1 MRRAVR
7 RPGRRP
13 GRHRRRRVGVP
24 RIPPGVSR
32 PHAVVRGLPAPG
44 KPGAAGRFAAAVGQL
59 GDPGSRA
66 HPPLRHLLLRRGVAG
81 RSARRRR
88 QHRVRPCG
96 VEHATGRR
104 RRLRSRPLLP
114 VAANLDPAGFAVRT
128 LGRRRAGRRAS
139 DRHGATEPRNR
150 RRQLDIRILRLRPLP
165 RGAQSGWT
173 SMADMNE
180 FVSIHVDPERPGVG
194 TLVVSRPPTNAMT
207 RQVYREIV
215 QAAADIGRRDDIAAV
230 IIFGGHEI
238 FSAGDDMTQLRTLI
252 PSEAETWAG
261 VRRDAVDAVAA
272 IPKPTVAAITG
283 YALGA
288 GLGLAL
294 AADWRVS
301 GDNVRFGA
309 TEILAGLVPDGGGMA
324 RLTRTVGVSKAKELV
339 YSGRFFDAEEALALG
354 LIDEMVA
361 PDNVYDAAVAWAGR
375 FVDGPPYAL
384 AAAKAGI
391 NDVFELAPAER
402 VAAERRRFVDVFGS
416 ATKLA
421 HRDEEFEGRR

>member
-1 MRRAVR
+1 M
-7 RPGRRP
+7 
-13 GRHRRRRVGVP
+13 
-24 RIPPGVSR
+24 
-32 PHAVVRGLPAPG
+32 
-44 KPGAAGRFAAAVGQL
+44 AAV
-59 GDPGSRA
+59 S
-66 HPPLRHLLLRRGVAG
+66 
-81 RSARRRR
+81 
-88 QHRVRPCG
+88 
-96 VEHATGRR
+96 
-104 RRLRSRPLLP
+104 
-114 VAANLDPAGFAVRT
+114 
-128 LGRRRAGRRAS
+128 
-139 DRHGATEPRNR
+139 
-150 RRQLDIRILRLRPLP
+150 
-165 RGAQSGWT
+165 
-173 SMADMNE
+173 E
-180 FVSIHVDPERPGVG
+180 FVSIHLGIERPGVG

-207 RQVYREIV
+207 RQVYREIG
-215 QAAADIGRRDDIAAV
+215 QAAAEIARRDDIATV

-238 FSAGDDMTQLRTLI
+238 FSAGDDMPQLRALTA
-252 PSEAETWAG
+252 PEAETWAQ

-272 IPKPTVAAITG
+272 IPKPTVGAITG

-324 RLTRTVGVSKAKELV
+324 RLTRTVGVSRAKELV
-339 YSGRFFDAEEALALG
+339 YSGRFFDAEEAVALG